1 MSEEQTI
8 DITTFRAWLQGVED
22 MQEEGWVPSGAQWKK
37 IRAKID
43 LIEEQVVVK
52 QHAPYPMPNQFGQIP
67 RVPADGW
74 AQGQQQP
81 PSSLRIA
88 TPPSELNTKPSDN
101 LVDQN
106 GNFNSSF
113 A

>member
-8 DITTFRAWLQGVED
+8 DVTTFRAWLQGVED
-22 MQEEGWVPSGAQWKK
+22 MQDDGWVPSPAQWKK

-52 QHAPYPMPNQFGQIP
+52 QHAPYPTPNFMGQIP
-67 RVPADGW
+67 RTPPDAW
-74 AQGQQQP
+74 AQGQQP
-81 PSSLRIA
+81 ASSLRIA
-88 TPPSELNTKPSDN
+88 TPPSELNTKPNDH
-101 LVDQN
+101 LIDQN